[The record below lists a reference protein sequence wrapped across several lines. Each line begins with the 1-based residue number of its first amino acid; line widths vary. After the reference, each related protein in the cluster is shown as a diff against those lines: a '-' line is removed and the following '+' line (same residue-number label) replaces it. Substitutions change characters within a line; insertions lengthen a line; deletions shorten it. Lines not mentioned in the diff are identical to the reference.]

1 MLNFWSSDKQWR
13 EGNFW
18 WVIGKRD
25 DVAGK
30 GERKNMSFLFPH
42 PIPARSISNI
52 AAWWMIPAFNLC
64 TLITAGYGY
73 GHLILG
79 GEVFKARF
87 CLNFENLV
95 KTLSQHVITNGFPP
109 LGTSCLHTVLVDLNI
124 LTHWRLNE
132 IAHDPPLIPWRF
144 LEFFRASESTK
155 INYMRSKHRHKI
167 RFQDVVYSKSN
178 KWRAKILKKISKK
191 TSTCCVKLIRK
202 QEIISFLYRATK
214 CPTKAEKIEYEKRN

>member
-109 LGTSCLHTVLVDLNI
+109 LGTSCLHTVLIDLNI
-124 LTHWRLNE
+124 LKYQVLSSSKNFVKRSIWQDSGTCIARLNHE
-132 IAHDPPLIPWRF
+132 HWILIYF
-144 LEFFRASESTK
+144 VLGLFSLA
-155 INYMRSKHRHKI
+155 
-167 RFQDVVYSKSN
+167 
-178 KWRAKILKKISKK
+178 L
-191 TSTCCVKLIRK
+191 KLI
-202 QEIISFLYRATK
+202 
-214 CPTKAEKIEYEKRN
+214 YELLRFPD